1 MYQITKHPILDI
13 PQTEVVEFMFEGHK
27 VLGRKGYTIA
37 KALHEAGFPV
47 HSHSL
52 QGRNR
57 SLECGIGKCGAC
69 EMLVDGRVRRICIT
83 PVDGVREV
91 RTIAHEAD
99 LPGVTFE
106 PPQRPQEAQAV
117 AVYKTTVAI
126 VGAGPAGLACREQLQ
141 KFGIDCLVIDSN
153 PRIGGQFNM
162 QTHQFFFFER
172 EKRYGG
178 MRGFDIAKTL
188 AGGVSAE
195 GAEAAADGG
204 ILLNTTVWDIL
215 EGPRIAVKN
224 VVNGQMAY
232 VDAQHLV
239 VAAGAVPFMP
249 AFENDDV
256 PGVYTAAV
264 FQKMM
269 NQEHTL
275 LGKRVLTVGAGNIGY
290 LTSYQAVQAGAT
302 IKAIIE
308 AQPREG
314 GFPVQANRV
323 RRLGIPIMTGYT
335 LVRAI
340 PNKDM
345 TGITGAVIAR
355 CENFKP
361 VPGTEQVV
369 GDIDIINICTG
380 LVPDNQLLVKGKELF
395 GHRVYGAGDA
405 VRIGEGTSAV
415 LRGRQAAYEIAQEMG
430 LRFNY
435 DEYLDISRQ
444 YIDSQ
449 QHPVRLLDKPNLPSA
464 ERMAAK
470 PFVQL
475 DCLYGFACNP
485 CTFSCPQGAISKPTT
500 SSTPTVDYDK
510 CIGCMEC
517 VNHCPGLAIFGYN
530 MQKDWCFLPIEYEVE
545 EGAEVWLVDN
555 DGRRIGE
562 GVVEKVMR
570 KENKTN
576 VARVKVESGKWKEE
590 SGRITDVKGFIRKD
604 RYPESGKAGM
614 CDCGGAADSV
624 ACLHNSAVTYV
635 CHCEDISDEQVL
647 AAVGDRKYISVD
659 ELKHITRMGMGPCR
673 GKRCIAR
680 ARGLLRSHGIE
691 LTGEATPRAPLSNQV
706 TLGDVYTEGR
716 KEVYVFPK
724 GNDVR
729 REEVQ
734 VFIAGGGIAGSGL
747 FRYFSEA
754 GMKPVMVN
762 WSRGASW
769 RNIGGGR
776 PAFSNPDI
784 ADIAQHSHE
793 IFKQIQAVHNINYK
807 PTHYVN
813 LVHDEA
819 TYRALDASR
828 AWSDAYMIDRK
839 DFKKEISPLWDD
851 TRDTYSHALITRDC
865 WQATPGRVIDY
876 IRGIGVS
883 LGGRYYEDTELLS
896 VWRKG
901 DKVVALVRD
910 HEGKYVEYT
919 CGHFVNAMGWG
930 AERFTDMLGIDTGLY
945 PVKHQAFITRRL
957 PLMGPNGGALD
968 MIIDRRHY
976 KGFSAVYGQQFEHT
990 GQIIGCASP
999 DTDAYE
1005 ARQNIKYNSKEFLEI
1020 VSQVFAEWLPGL
1032 KEVSFLACWAGRY
1045 TEPRYIVDPEVGL
1058 LTGLRGHGFMLGQ
1071 YLAKLYVDKYLGREV
1086 PGYMKDLALSGHGLS
1101 ENAFK

>member
-1 MYQITKHPILDI
+1 MFTIQKHPILDI
-13 PQTEVVEFMFEGHK
+13 PEREVVEFLFEGK
-27 VLGRKGYTIA
+27 PVQGRKGYTIA
-37 KALHEAGFPV
+37 KALHEAGYPV

-52 QGRNR
+52 SGRNR

-69 EMLVDGRVRRICIT
+69 EMLVDGCVRRICIT
-83 PVDGVREV
+83 PVDGVKEV
-91 RTIAHEAD
+91 KMIEDQNTLGALGNHNPHSELKI
-99 LPGVTFE
+99 
-106 PPQRPQEAQAV
+106 
-117 AVYKTTVAI
+117 YKTTVAI
-126 VGAGPAGLACREQLQ
+126 VGAGPAGLACREQLNT
-141 KFGIDCLVIDSN
+141 FGIDNLVIDN
-153 PRIGGQFNM
+153 NARIGGQFNM

-172 EKRYGG
+172 EKKYGG
-178 MRGFDIAKTL
+178 MRGFDIARTL
-188 AGGVSAE
+188 AGDNAE
-195 GAEAAADGG
+195 G
-204 ILLNTTVWDIL
+204 ILLNYTVWDIL
-215 EGPRIAVKN
+215 EGPRLAIKN
-224 VVNGQMAY
+224 IVSGEMAY

-239 VAAGAVPFMP
+239 VATGAVPFMP

-290 LTSYQAVQAGAT
+290 LTSYQGMQAGAT
-302 IKAIIE
+302 IRAIIE
-308 AQPREG
+308 AMPREG

-340 PNKDM
+340 PNADH

-355 CENFKP
+355 CENFKAI
-361 VPGTEQVV
+361 PGTEQVID
-369 GDIDIINICTG
+369 DIDIINICTG
-380 LVPDNQLLVKGKELF
+380 LTPDNQLLAKGKELF
-395 GHRVYGAGDA
+395 GHHVYGAGDA

-415 LRGRQAAYEIAQEMG
+415 LRGRQVAYEIAQELG
-430 LRFNY
+430 LRYNY

-449 QHPVRLLDKPNLPSA
+449 QHPVRLLERPNLPSP
-464 ERMAAK
+464 ERMKAR

-485 CTFSCPQGAISKPTT
+485 CTFSCPQHAISKPTT
-500 SSTPTVDYDK
+500 SSTPTVDYDR

-530 MQKDWCFLPIEYEVE
+530 MDKNWCFLPIEYEVA
-545 EGAEVWLVDN
+545 EGAEVYLVDN
-555 DGRRIGE
+555 NGRKIGE
-562 GVVEKVMR
+562 GKVEKVL
-570 KENKTN
+570 KKDNKTN
-576 VARVKVESGKWKEE
+576 VARVFVSQVDGQM
-590 SGRITDVKGFIRKD
+590 TDIKGFIAKD
-604 RYPESGKAGM
+604 RYPEPLDMHPLRDVDGK
-614 CDCGGAADSV
+614 
-624 ACLHNSAVTYV
+624 TFI
-635 CHCEDISDEQVL
+635 CHCEDITDEQLL
-647 AAVGDRKYISVD
+647 AVVGDRKYISVD

-680 ARGLLRSHGIE
+680 ARGLLRAHGIE
-691 LTGEATPRAPLSNQV
+691 LTGDATPRAPLSNQI
-706 TLGDVYTEGR
+706 TLGDVYNEGR
-716 KEVYVFPK
+716 REVYVFPK
-724 GNDVR
+724 HNDVR
-729 REEVQ
+729 KEEVQ

-754 GMKPVMVN
+754 GLKPVMVN

-813 LVHDEA
+813 LVHDDA

-839 DFKKEISPLWDD
+839 DFKREISPLWDD
-851 TRDTYSHALITRDC
+851 SRDTYSHALITRDC

-876 IRGIGVS
+876 IRGIGTS

-901 DKVVALVRD
+901 DKVVALVRNHD
-910 HEGKYVEYT
+910 GHYVEYT
-919 CGHFVNAMGWG
+919 CAHFVNAMGWG
-930 AERFTDMLGIDTGLY
+930 AEKFTDMLGIDTGLY

-957 PLMGPNGGALD
+957 PMMGPNGGPLD

-1005 ARQNIKYNSKEFLEI
+1005 TRQNIKYNSREFLEI
-1020 VSQVFAEWLPGL
+1020 VSEVFAEWLPNL

-1045 TEPRYIVDPEVGL
+1045 TEPRYIVDPDAGL

>member
-1 MYQITKHPILDI
+1 MYRIEQHPILDI
-13 PQTEVVEFMFEGHK
+13 PQTEVVEFLFEGK
-27 VLGRKGYTIA
+27 PVQGRKGYTIA
-37 KALHEAGFPV
+37 KALHEAGYPV

-83 PVDGVREV
+83 KVDGVKEV
-91 RTIAHEAD
+91 KRVENGEWRTENEAN
-99 LPGVTFE
+99 TTS
-106 PPQRPQEAQAV
+106 QAPLKIF
-117 AVYKTTVAI
+117 KTTVAI
-126 VGAGPAGLACREQLQ
+126 VGAGPAGLACREQLNA
-141 KFGIDCLVIDSN
+141 FGIDNLVIDN
-153 PRIGGQFNM
+153 NARIGGQFNM
-162 QTHQFFFFER
+162 QTHQFFFFEK
-172 EKRYGG
+172 EKKYGG

-188 AGGVSAE
+188 AGDSQE
-195 GAEAAADGG
+195 G
-204 ILLNTTVWDIL
+204 ILLNYTVWDIL
-215 EGPRIAVKN
+215 EGPRLAIKN
-224 VVNGQMAY
+224 IETQEMAY

-239 VAAGAVPFMP
+239 VATGAVPFMP

-290 LTSYQAVQAGAT
+290 LTSYQGMQAGAT

-308 AQPREG
+308 AMPREG

-340 PNKDM
+340 PNEDR
-345 TGITGAVIAR
+345 TGIVGAVIAK

-361 VPGTEQVV
+361 IAGTEQVID
-369 GDIDIINICTG
+369 DIDIINICTG
-380 LVPDNQLLVKGKELF
+380 LVPDNQLLTKGKELY
-395 GHRVYGAGDA
+395 GHHVYGVGDA

-415 LRGRQAAYEIAQEMG
+415 LRGRQAAYEIAQEIG
-430 LRFNY
+430 LRINY
-435 DEYLDISRQ
+435 DEYLDLSRQ

-449 QHPVRLLDKPNLPSA
+449 QHPVRLLEKPNLPSE
-464 ERMAAK
+464 ERMKAK
-470 PFVQL
+470 PFVQI

-500 SSTPTVDYDK
+500 SSTPTVDYNK

-530 MQKDWCFLPIEYEVE
+530 LQKEWCFLPIEYEVT
-545 EGAEVWLVDN
+545 EGAEVYLVDN
-555 DGRRIGE
+555 NGQKIGE
-562 GVVEKVMR
+562 GIIEKIL
-570 KENKTN
+570 KKDNKTN
-576 VARVKVESGKWKEE
+576 VARVRVESGERRVE
-590 SGRITDVKGFIRKD
+590 NLTDVKGFIVKEK
-604 RYPESGKAGM
+604 YPNTLNTLSTQNTQKEP
-614 CDCGGAADSV
+614 
-624 ACLHNSAVTYV
+624 TYI
-635 CHCEDISDEQVL
+635 CHCEDITDEQVL
-647 AAVGDRKYISVD
+647 AAVGPNRKYISVD

-680 ARGLLRSHGIE
+680 ARGVLRAHGIE
-691 LTGEATPRAPLSNQV
+691 LTGDATPRAPLSNQV
-706 TLGDVYTEGR
+706 TLGDIYTEGR

-724 GNDVR
+724 GNDVQH
-729 REEVQ
+729 EEVQ

-754 GMKPVMVN
+754 GLKPVMVN

-793 IFKQIQAVHNINYK
+793 IFKSIQAVHNINYK

-851 TRDTYSHALITRDC
+851 SRDTYSHALITRDC

-896 VWRKG
+896 VWRKD
-901 DKVVALVRD
+901 DKVVALVRN
-910 HEGKYVEYT
+910 HEGKYIEYT

-957 PLMGPNGGALD
+957 PMMGPNGGPLD

-1005 ARQNIKYNSKEFLEI
+1005 TRQNIKYNSREFLEI
-1020 VSQVFAEWLPGL
+1020 VCQVFAEWLPDL
-1032 KEVSFLACWAGRY
+1032 KDVSILACWAGRY

-1086 PGYMKDLALSGHGLS
+1086 PGYMKELALSGHGLS